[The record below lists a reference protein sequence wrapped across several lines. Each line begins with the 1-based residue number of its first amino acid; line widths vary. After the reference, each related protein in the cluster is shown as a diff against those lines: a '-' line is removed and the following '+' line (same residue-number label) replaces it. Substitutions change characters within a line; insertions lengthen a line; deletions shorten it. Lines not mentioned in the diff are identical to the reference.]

1 MIGEVLEIS
10 RSARALGYE
19 EGRRDAIRI
28 IADGAERSDLDRP
41 TLLWVLGRLNA
52 LAEDKNNEQ

>member
-1 MIGEVLEIS
+1 MMGEVLEIS

-28 IADGAERSDLDRP
+28 IADGAGRSDLDRP
-41 TLLWVLGRLNA
+41 TLLWVLARLNA
-52 LAEDKNNEQ
+52 LADDQKK